1 MKYLTLMVALFITF
15 DTAATDEL
23 DILASS
29 EVLTEDFMTH
39 SRGGEYE
46 LETESLQASS
56 EMYGDVTGNSAYNN
70 NSGNNIID
78 GGALSNSSG
87 VYNIVQNTGSN
98 VLIQNATV
106 INLTLK

>member
-1 MKYLTLMVALFITF
+1 MRYLTLIVVALISYN
-15 DTAATDEL
+15 TAAADEL
-23 DILASS
+23 DILTSS
-29 EVLTEDFMTH
+29 EQLSEEFMTH

-46 LETESLQASS
+46 LESEYLLAQS
-56 EMYGDVTGNSAYNN
+56 EMYGSVEGNSAYNTT
-70 NSGNNIID
+70 SGSNVLN
-78 GGALSNSSG
+78 GGALSDSSG

>member
-1 MKYLTLMVALFITF
+1 MKYLTLMVATFITF
-15 DTAATDEL
+15 SATATDEL

-29 EVLTEDFMTH
+29 EVLTEDFMTQ

-46 LETESLQASS
+46 LESESLQASS

-70 NSGNNIID
+70 ISGDNIID

>member
-1 MKYLTLMVALFITF
+1 MKYLTLMVVAFISYS
-15 DTAATDEL
+15 AAAAEEL
-23 DILASS
+23 DILANS
-29 EVLTEDFMTH
+29 EQLSEEFMTH

-46 LETESLQASS
+46 LETDTLQASS

-70 NSGNNIID
+70 TTGNNILD

>member
-1 MKYLTLMVALFITF
+1 MKYLTLIVAALISYN
-15 DTAATDEL
+15 TAAADEL

-29 EVLTEDFMTH
+29 EQLSEEFMTH

-46 LETESLQASS
+46 LESDYLLAQS
-56 EMYGDVTGNSAYNN
+56 EMYGDVSNNSAYNN
-70 NSGNNIID
+70 TTGNNVLD
-78 GGALSNSSG
+78 GNALSNSSG
-87 VYNIVQNTGSN
+87 VYNIVQNTGNN

>member
-1 MKYLTLMVALFITF
+1 MKYLTLIVVALISYN
-15 DTAATDEL
+15 TAAADEL
-23 DILASS
+23 DILANS
-29 EVLTEDFMTH
+29 EPLTVEFMTD

-46 LETESLQASS
+46 LENEYLQASS

-70 NSGNNIID
+70 TSGDNILD